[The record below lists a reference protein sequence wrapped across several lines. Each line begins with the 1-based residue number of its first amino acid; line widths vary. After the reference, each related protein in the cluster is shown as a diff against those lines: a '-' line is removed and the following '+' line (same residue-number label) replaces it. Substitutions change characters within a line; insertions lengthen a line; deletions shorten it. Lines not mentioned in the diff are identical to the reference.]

1 MCVQSWSQFL
11 NNQGYPNTEIDND
24 EERKCVCVCV
34 CVRTCVLYVCVHS
47 CKLLH
52 VQCKGQTNIFI
63 VSCNIHSHTNSIK
76 KSAMLSKD
84 KVSQSK

>member
-34 CVRTCVLYVCVHS
+34 CVRTCVLYVCVHTRACASTCVVSIIVKYAGLPPYLRDFS
-47 CKLLH
+47 CQLVNHDQHKL
-52 VQCKGQTNIFI
+52 QP
-63 VSCNIHSHTNSIK
+63 
-76 KSAMLSKD
+76 
-84 KVSQSK
+84 